1 MKKLF
6 ALSILAIAFISSA
19 FAQGNILL
27 NSSSSNSKFICGE
40 SQITDYDGNK
50 YTTVQIGKQCW
61 TKENLRT
68 THYSDGT
75 PIPLYADAVI
85 EYPTRYLPNN
95 DEKLVST
102 YGYLYN
108 WQAATNSI
116 HGFSKTSK
124 DTQDLCPT
132 GWHVPS
138 DAEWTQLTD
147 FVSSQSEYVCGND
160 NRNLAKALAS
170 SNGWQDS
177 PFKCSIGYKSERNNA
192 TGFSALPA
200 GQFLE
205 LNEYD
210 HFREYASFW
219 SSTKQDM
226 GTAYYRCLKVN
237 YEVIFGSASTL
248 PKYMGC
254 SVRCVQDTKE

>member
-1 MKKLF
+1 MKNF
-6 ALSILAIAFISSA
+6 FFLSILATALISSA
-19 FAQGNILL
+19 FAQEDTLL
-27 NSSSSNSKFICGE
+27 NSSSSDSKFICGE

-50 YTTVQIGKQCW
+50 YNTVQIGKQCW

-85 EYPTRYLPNN
+85 EYPTRYLINN
-95 DEKLVST
+95 DDKFTAT

-108 WQAATNSI
+108 WQAVTNSI
-116 HGFSKTSK
+116 HGFSQKTK
-124 DTQDLCPT
+124 EAQDICPT
-132 GWHVPS
+132 GWHVPN

-147 FVSSQSEYVCGND
+147 FVGSQSEYVCGND
-160 NRNLAKALAS
+160 KRNLAKALAS
-170 SNGWQDS
+170 ANEWQES
-177 PFKCSIGYKSERNNA
+177 PFKCSVGYKAEQNNV

-200 GQFLE
+200 GEYFGI
-205 LNEYD
+205 NEYN

-219 SSTKQDM
+219 SSTEQDL

-248 PKYMGC
+248 PKYVGC
-254 SVRCVQDTKE
+254 SVRCVRN